1 MSEGFWSKLVRISVS
16 RPHGDNGE
24 KITKLMGA
32 ARRGD
37 VERCAW
43 LLGLCH
49 GAARLRDA
57 LEAEDRSGR
66 TPLAFALDG
75 GAACA
80 RFFLERGANPLPLF
94 ERFDGGNFD
103 EALFR
108 EAAVAAAQ
116 RRLERRLSGAAEA
129 AGDDEAGVDADG
141 SFWLLYKAAE
151 FGLEDVVI
159 ANLDA
164 VDYVYQLDEDWN
176 SYSFS
181 ENEWPRATDASVRA
195 FFSHKAFRLAQRA
208 EVADMRRDQDWVET
222 LCDEASAEAEE

>member
-1 MSEGFWSKLVRISVS
+1 MSEGFWSKLVRIGVS
-16 RPHGDNGE
+16 RPHGEGK

-49 GAARLRDA
+49 GAARLREA
-57 LEAEDRSGR
+57 LEAEDRFCR
-66 TPLAFALDG
+66 TPLTFALDG
-75 GAACA
+75 GAACV

-94 ERFDGGNFD
+94 ECFDGGNFD

-129 AGDDEAGVDADG
+129 AGDADG
-141 SFWLLYKAAE
+141 SCWLLYKAAE
-151 FGLEDVVI
+151 FGLDDVVI

-164 VDYVYQLDEDWN
+164 VDNEGMNAFLEFDYFE
-176 SYSFS
+176 FS
-181 ENEWPRATDASVRA
+181 DDDRMPFATNKSIRA
-195 FFSHKAFRLAQRA
+195 FFSHK
-208 EVADMRRDQDWVET
+208 
-222 LCDEASAEAEE
+222 